1 MAIQVTCAKC
11 FARFTVS
18 DKFAGQ
24 TGPCPKCKTVITIP
38 ALNEQVVVHESAK
51 GPKDASGRPVSRPIF
66 RQETPITAIHWT
78 MVGCGAVILL
88 VVAVVGRLM
97 YSTETF
103 PWAGLGLG
111 ALLCGAP
118 TAFIG
123 YWLLRDPEAGGFGGQ
138 ELWLRVAVC
147 AAGFALL
154 WGFSPLMAFAFNEP
168 VAQPS
173 MLSQSV
179 ALALI
184 MLAGGGISLLTFDLD
199 YLMGLVHAVT
209 YVAFCLIMRLIAG
222 LPAIAGLGGASGGGS
237 GGGRPTPA
245 EPPVFGQVWG
255 PPVDETIQVASVAW
269 TSGLGPMIDLVGTL
283 VNGLAL

>member
-24 TGPCPKCKTVITIP
+24 TGPCPKCKSVIKIP
-38 ALNEQVVVHESAK
+38 ALSEQVVVHESAK

-66 RQETPITAIHWT
+66 REEAPITAIHWT

-138 ELWLRVAVC
+138 ELWLRVVVC

-154 WGFSPLMAFAFNEP
+154 WGFSPLMAFAFNEA

-179 ALALI
+179 ALVLI

-222 LPAIAGLGGASGGGS
+222 LPAIAGLGGVGGGGP

-245 EPPVFGQVWG
+245 EPKVFGQSWEPRVE
-255 PPVDETIQVASVAW
+255 ETVQVASEAW
-269 TSGLGPMIDLVGTL
+269 ASSLGPMINLVGTL
-283 VNGLAL
+283 ANGLAL

>member
-1 MAIQVTCAKC
+1 
-11 FARFTVS
+11 
-18 DKFAGQ
+18 
-24 TGPCPKCKTVITIP
+24 
-38 ALNEQVVVHESAK
+38 
-51 GPKDASGRPVSRPIF
+51 
-66 RQETPITAIHWT
+66 
-78 MVGCGAVILL
+78 
-88 VVAVVGRLM
+88 
-97 YSTETF
+97 
-103 PWAGLGLG
+103 
-111 ALLCGAP
+111 
-118 TAFIG
+118 
-123 YWLLRDPEAGGFGGQ
+123 LLRDPEAGGFGGQ

-222 LPAIAGLGGASGGGS
+222 LPAIAGLGGASGDG
-237 GGGRPTPA
+237 GGGRPTTNA
-245 EPPVFGQVWG
+245 PPVFGQLFGTPTEPLLPVAHEVW
-255 PPVDETIQVASVAW
+255 PN
-269 TSGLGPMIDLVGTL
+269 GLGPLVELVVAT
-283 VNGLAL
+283 VNGLGQ